1 MARCLRWTIVLLA
14 VIWAPPPLAVEAM
27 ETVDVELVL
36 AADGSGSIDD
46 DELRLQRDGY
56 ADAVTSEEVLDV
68 IRSGIHGAIAV
79 AYVEWGGAYS
89 QHTIVGWHRISD
101 LASAREF
108 ADRLRAAPREAVGYN
123 SISGAIDYSARL
135 IAENDFV
142 GLRRVIDVSGDGP
155 QIGGRPLSTARQEA
169 LDQGIVINGLVIK
182 RPGGGYPG
190 PSGEPLEEHYA
201 NDVIGGPGA
210 FIMIA
215 DETRSFADAVRA
227 KMVLEI
233 AGDES
238 MVDKDIRDLAWR

>member
-1 MARCLRWTIVLLA
+1 MARCLRWVFVLFV
-14 VIWAPPPLAVEAM
+14 VIWTGAPPAADAQ

-56 ADAVTSEEVLDV
+56 ADAVTSVEVLDV

-89 QHTIVGWHRISD
+89 QHTIVDWHRISD
-101 LASAREF
+101 RASAQEF
-108 ADRLRAAPREAVGYN
+108 ADRVRAAPRQAVGYN
-123 SISGAIDYSARL
+123 SISGAIDYSVRL
-135 IAENDFV
+135 IAENDFM

-233 AGDES
+233 AGNDAAIHE
-238 MVDKDIRDLAWR
+238 DAHDLAVR